1 MRTPLPTPQPPS
13 VVGTVAHER
22 RVLGGKQNPVITTS
36 NIVEARARAGSEHCR
51 VTCDLCGAKREGELC
66 SAGLAG
72 WLAGRD
78 GDGIKFRSPLISNCL
93 NWPTGIALWRRGDLG
108 LLFPAYNA
116 WLANQGARERGR
128 GEGSHQGPRNSRGRD
143 AAAAAISP
151 FLWSFGC

>member
-1 MRTPLPTPQPPS
+1 MGRPTTPREKLGTGSEGRILIGREGGRGSQWDATREVRTPLPTPQPPS

-72 WLAGRD
+72 W
-78 GDGIKFRSPLISNCL
+78 P
-93 NWPTGIALWRRGDLG
+93 
-108 LLFPAYNA
+108 
-116 WLANQGARERGR
+116 
-128 GEGSHQGPRNSRGRD
+128 
-143 AAAAAISP
+143 
-151 FLWSFGC
+151 